1 MNGGMNIHKSY
12 MYELYWVELPGIPW
26 FLTPSHIFNRGFQ
39 GVRDQKKPW
48 GRRVCANG
56 ILRHRFRL
64 GTALR
69 GGSSHRGHFFKDF
82 WKDDLT
88 WIFGFLDGSEGANWM
103 ILDSP
108 RWKMVSQKK
117 HQDQKATTL
126 TCVSFFRK
134 AGVGH
139 FSAGTGEAARTQTA
153 LASSFEHGTFC

>member
-39 GVRDQKKPW
+39 GVGDQKKPW

-69 GGSSHRGHFFKDF
+69 GGSSHRGHFMKDL
-82 WKDDLT
+82 KDDLT

-108 RWKMVSQKK
+108 DGV
-117 HQDQKATTL
+117 D
-126 TCVSFFRK
+126 SFSK
-134 AGVGH
+134 ETPG
-139 FSAGTGEAARTQTA
+139 SE
-153 LASSFEHGTFC
+153 SSLP